1 MVPLEGINSTK
12 LSSFAQIGSRVPAE
26 LVILP
31 HTAVTR
37 KGCWQK
43 KDESARRNLEM
54 SSGYPVTNEF

>member
-37 KGCWQK
+37 KGCRQK
-43 KDESARRNLEM
+43 KTKVHAAISKCLLGIR
-54 SSGYPVTNEF
+54 